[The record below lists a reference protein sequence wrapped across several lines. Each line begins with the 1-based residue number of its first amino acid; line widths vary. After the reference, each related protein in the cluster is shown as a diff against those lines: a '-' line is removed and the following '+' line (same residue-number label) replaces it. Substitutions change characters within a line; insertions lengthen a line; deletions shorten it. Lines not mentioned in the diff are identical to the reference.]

1 MNNSAKLPVLSSFEK
16 AMDRY
21 VETTPYKN
29 GSRSQGKRPL
39 GDNRRYD
46 TCLIRRDNDKDGT
59 STVVCTLY
67 NTDVVTYRADGSI
80 VLRHD
85 KYETISTMDFINSL
99 LKLRMQDKETLVPI
113 THPVILVK
121 GKLYVMDEN
130 QKAHRFIDCITITA
144 NNEVVG
150 GAEESKYVLN
160 QERMA
165 EVRKYYADFIEYCK
179 YYAQITGREVL
190 KYQGEAPAPKLAT
203 LQSDLRWH
211 RNGLYERLYEKTRA
225 NFFDTLEGALT
236 YPKDDP
242 KRLELFN
249 KLARQLYLNAS
260 KDEWVNDRRTYISV
274 CTFEDMKQK
283 FYELCRLEYS
293 SFVYSLQQ
301 VPVGTVV
308 RDDNM
313 MYVQYG
319 AERTL

>member
-1 MNNSAKLPVLSSFEK
+1 
-16 AMDRY
+16 MDRY

-39 GDNRRYD
+39 GNNRRYD
-46 TCLIRRDNDKDGT
+46 TCLIRRDKDAGA
-59 STVVCTLY
+59 VVCTLY

-85 KYETISTMDFINSL
+85 KYETISTMDFINCL
-99 LKLRMQDKETLVPI
+99 LRLRMQDKETHVPI
-113 THPVILVK
+113 IHPVIRVK
-121 GKLYVMDEN
+121 GKLYVMDKN
-130 QKAHRFIDCITITA
+130 RKAHRFADCITITA

-150 GAEESKYVLN
+150 GAEEGKYVLN

-203 LQSDLRWH
+203 LQSDLRWN
-211 RNGLYERLYEKTRA
+211 RNGLYEKTRA

-249 KLARQLYLNAS
+249 TLARQLYLNAA
-260 KDEWVNDRRTYISV
+260 KDEWITERRMYISV

-313 MYVQYG
+313 MYVQHG

>member
-1 MNNSAKLPVLSSFEK
+1 MRNSERIPVLSSYED
-16 AMDRY
+16 AMERY

-29 GSRSQGKRPL
+29 GSRSQGERPL
-39 GDNRRYD
+39 GGNRRYD
-46 TCLIRRDNDKDGT
+46 TCLIRRGTDSDGQNV
-59 STVVCTLY
+59 VVCTLY

-85 KYETISTMDFINSL
+85 KHETISTMDFINNL
-99 LKLRMQDKETLVPI
+99 LRLRLQDKETLVPI
-113 THPVILVK
+113 THPVIRVK

-144 NNEVVG
+144 DNEVVG
-150 GAEESKYVLN
+150 GAEEGKYVLN

-203 LQSDLRWH
+203 LQSDLRWN
-211 RNGLYERLYEKTRA
+211 RNGLYEKTRA

-236 YPKDDP
+236 YPRDDP

-249 KLARQLYLNAS
+249 TLARQLYLNAT
-260 KDEWVNDRRTYISV
+260 KDEWVTAQRMYVAV
-274 CTFEDMKQK
+274 CTFEDMKEK

-293 SFVYSLQQ
+293 EYVYSLQQ

-313 MYVQYG
+313 GYVQYG
-319 AERTL
+319 AKRTL

>member
-1 MNNSAKLPVLSSFEK
+1 MNNSPRIPMLSNYEE

-21 VETTPYKN
+21 VDTVPYKN

-46 TCLIRRDNDKDGT
+46 TCLIRRNKDAGA
-59 STVVCTLY
+59 VICTLY

-85 KYETISTMDFINSL
+85 KYETISTMDFINNL
-99 LKLRMQDKETLVPI
+99 LRLRMQDKETLVPI
-113 THPVILVK
+113 THPVVRVK
-121 GKLYVMDEN
+121 GKLYVMDGDRR
-130 QKAHRFIDCITITA
+130 AHRFIDCITITA
-144 NNEVVG
+144 DNEVVG
-150 GAEESKYVLN
+150 GAEEGKYVLN

-165 EVRKYYADFIEYCK
+165 EVRKYYADFMEYCK
-179 YYAQITGREVL
+179 YYAQITGREVT
-190 KYQGEAPAPKLAT
+190 KYQDELPAAKLAT
-203 LQSDLRWH
+203 VATELKWN
-211 RNGLYERLYEKTRA
+211 RNGLYERNRA
-225 NFFDTLEGALT
+225 DFFDTLEGALT

-249 KLARQLYLNAS
+249 KLARQLYLNAT
-260 KDEWVNDRRTYISV
+260 KDEWVTERRTYISV
-274 CTFEDMKQK
+274 CTFEDMRQK
-283 FYELCRLEYS
+283 FYELCRFEYS
-293 SFVYSLQQ
+293 GFVYTLQQ

-313 MYVQYG
+313 VYMQHG